1 MDQRILNMT
10 AGQVIEYSRLVS
22 RREELRQFPEE
33 EGTVAE
39 LKLIEERITMD
50 QRILNMT
57 AGQVIEYSRLVSR
70 REELRQFPEEEG
82 TVAELKLIEERIKE
96 LGFE

>member
-33 EGTVAE
+33 EGVLFGKLNAAVSVR
-39 LKLIEERITMD
+39 LKRVFRST
-50 QRILNMT
+50 
-57 AGQVIEYSRLVSR
+57 
-70 REELRQFPEEEG
+70 
-82 TVAELKLIEERIKE
+82 
-96 LGFE
+96 

>member
-10 AGQVIEYSRLVS
+10 AGQVIEYSRFVS

-33 EGTVAE
+33 EEA
-39 LKLIEERITMD
+39 
-50 QRILNMT
+50 
-57 AGQVIEYSRLVSR
+57 
-70 REELRQFPEEEG
+70 
-82 TVAELKLIEERIKE
+82 VAELKLIEERIKE

>member
-33 EGTVAE
+33 EGTSCRVEANRR
-39 LKLIEERITMD
+39 KD
-50 QRILNMT
+50 QRTWI
-57 AGQVIEYSRLVSR
+57 
-70 REELRQFPEEEG
+70 
-82 TVAELKLIEERIKE
+82 
-96 LGFE
+96 